1 MPLLRLASY
10 NLGVN
15 ITDKTKGA
23 KLPGFF
29 QRLKKD
35 AVDLI
40 MLQEVSPYVGQTYG
54 HHAGVEM
61 ALNQAPY
68 TFGMAWGNCATGGA
82 DLVSCVHCHQF
93 PGSNLDKYHWRMF
106 SKSTFRHAGLLVTVI
121 NSHTRAGGGSHDTA
135 DSFRIDVLRRCRQ
148 EVITCSATFDI
159 VIVAGDFNLLR
170 PWKASTSQNVEA
182 EMTIPGIQAFFEH
195 SVPDHLVCYIT
206 NSNVQAHNF
215 RMSPI
220 PGIGK
225 SYDGIGDHE
234 GILVD
239 LEFSVPIV
247 SVPDKVV
254 LPSSLQLP
262 FVAKVT
268 TAWES
273 IGGGYM
279 SLQPNA
285 LVCITYIGDSN
296 KPDEAGWCF
305 GKMCGQEQSGWFPAT
320 TATKIIACKAVA
332 DWSTADGG
340 YLMIC
345 KGDIVEM
352 LYNGTS
358 EDDIGWIY
366 GMSGSQVGWCPL
378 HCVELS
384 TTL

>member
-1 MPLLRLASY
+1 
-10 NLGVN
+10 
-15 ITDKTKGA
+15 
-23 KLPGFF
+23 
-29 QRLKKD
+29 
-35 AVDLI
+35 
-40 MLQEVSPYVGQTYG
+40 
-54 HHAGVEM
+54 
-61 ALNQAPY
+61 
-68 TFGMAWGNCATGGA
+68 
-82 DLVSCVHCHQF
+82 
-93 PGSNLDKYHWRMF
+93 MF

-121 NSHTRAGGGSHDTA
+121 NTHTRAGGGSHDTA
-135 DSFRIDVLRRCRQ
+135 DSFRIDVLKRCKQ
-148 EVITCSATFDI
+148 EVITCSATSDI

-170 PWKASTSQNVEA
+170 PWKASTNQNVEA
-182 EMTIPGIQAFFEH
+182 EMTIPGIQTFFKH
-195 SVPDHLVCYIT
+195 SASDHLICYIT
-206 NSNVQAHNF
+206 NSNVQAHKF
-215 RMSPI
+215 QMSPI

-285 LVCITYIGDSN
+285 LLCITYIGDSN
-296 KPDEAGWCF
+296 KPNEAGWCF

-340 YLMIC
+340 YLTLDNRQPRQGLPKQYIE
-345 KGDIVEM
+345 VRHA
-352 LYNGTS
+352 YS
-358 EDDIGWIY
+358 IY
-366 GMSGSQVGWCPL
+366 CFSAGPR
-378 HCVELS
+378 
-384 TTL
+384 TTLSSFLAPQGARVGCG